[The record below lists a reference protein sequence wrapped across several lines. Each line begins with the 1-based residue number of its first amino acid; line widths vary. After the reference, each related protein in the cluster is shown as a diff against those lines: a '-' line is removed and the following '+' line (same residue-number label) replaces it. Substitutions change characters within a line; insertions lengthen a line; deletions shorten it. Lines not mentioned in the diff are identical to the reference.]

1 MSLTERD
8 AAVLHGAS
16 FETARS
22 LDCFAAALHGAGLRI
37 QACRA
42 ATETDVTESGS
53 TWAKRLGIPRRR
65 AATLLVAR
73 KPEPSR

>member
-8 AAVLHGAS
+8 AAVLHGAPL
-16 FETARS
+16 ETARPV
-22 LDCFAAALHGAGLRI
+22 DCFAGALSGAGLRI
-37 QACRA
+37 QACRG

-73 KPEPSR
+73 KPERTR